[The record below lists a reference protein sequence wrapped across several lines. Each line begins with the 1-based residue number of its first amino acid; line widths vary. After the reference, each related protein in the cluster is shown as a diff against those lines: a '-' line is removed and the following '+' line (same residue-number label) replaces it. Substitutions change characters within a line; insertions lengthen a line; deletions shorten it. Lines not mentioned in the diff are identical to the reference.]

1 MTDKE
6 VRMKNKKIL
15 DAFSQIDEAYVEEA
29 NPDRA
34 RKTGAMWW
42 KRLAYIAVAACLMLV
57 IVLPIAFL
65 GGGETTQVPSHL
77 KPYKDSPY
85 YALIEK
91 LDAYYQKK
99 HEKDDALGVMTDA
112 AVQVPTPD
120 LNDGNEGVSGE
131 TSESLVPDITDNQ
144 VAGVIEGD
152 IVKRTA
158 THIFA
163 LQNDYLYVYTIDG
176 INSRVAGGY
185 QITDGYGKE
194 LYLLDG
200 GKKALL
206 VISVYRNGSEKTEL
220 VLLNTRLPAN
230 IQEEERITLDGY
242 LKTSRVTED
251 SILIFTNHYVW
262 EDELDFS
269 DPCRF
274 VPCITDEKG
283 TKPISCDDIIMPEE
297 VNSLYYSVI
306 YSLDAETLQLEGS
319 KAFLSGMGSVY
330 VSKNNIFVA
339 SSQVEIIERED
350 GWDSISKTLIRCF
363 PYGKG
368 SLNEKGTVLLDG
380 AVKDQ
385 YSMDE
390 KDGILRVV
398 TTNRTELYQM
408 HGDVF
413 SMTVDGNTNAS
424 LYCVSLQDFET
435 VAAVE
440 RFAPDGETVK
450 SVRFDGDYAYVCTSV
465 TILSTIIDPVFFF
478 DLSDLSNITYTDTGE
493 IEGFSSSLVD
503 FENGNLLG
511 IGHGSDS
518 SELKIE
524 IYREENQSVVSV
536 AEYREFAWFSSD
548 YKCYYIDRENQLIGL
563 CVNRTWDD
571 GYGLH
576 YILLH
581 FNGENLVKLVDFKT
595 GGDLDKFRSVYID
608 GYLYIIGSHSANHSL
623 TFKVL
628 EVEFPNP

>member
-1 MTDKE
+1 MTEKE
-6 VRMKNKKIL
+6 IRMKNKKIF

-29 NPDRA
+29 NPQYSQ
-34 RKTGAMWW
+34 KKPPIVW
-42 KRLAYIAVAACLMLV
+42 KKLAYLAVAACLMLM

-77 KPYKDSPY
+77 KPYENSPY
-85 YALIEK
+85 YPLIEK
-91 LDAYYQKK
+91 LDAYYQKQ
-99 HEKDDALGVMTDA
+99 HEDKVDGALDVMTNA
-112 AVQVPTPD
+112 AVQAPD
-120 LNDGNEGVSGE
+120 PEVNGE
-131 TSESLVPDITDNQ
+131 TSESFVPDITDNQ

-176 INSRVAGGY
+176 INSRVAGWY

-194 LYLLDG
+194 MYLLDG

-230 IQEEERITLDGY
+230 IQEEETITLDGY

-251 SILIFTNHYVW
+251 SILIFTNHSIW
-262 EDELDFS
+262 KDELDFS

-283 TKPISCDDIIMPEE
+283 TKPISCEDIIMPEE

-306 YSLDAETLQLEGS
+306 CSLNSETLKLEGA
-319 KAFLSGMGSVY
+319 KAFLGGMGSVY
-330 VSKNNIFVA
+330 VSQNNIFVA
-339 SSQVEIIERED
+339 SSRYETPARD
-350 GWDSISKTLIRCF
+350 GLTTVKKTLIRCF

-368 SLNEKGTVLLDG
+368 SLEEKGSVTLDG
-380 AVKDQ
+380 TVKDQ

-398 TTNRTELYQM
+398 TTFEYGSYSNAYGLGWFVPAYT
-408 HGDVF
+408 
-413 SMTVDGNTNAS
+413 SAS
-424 LYCVSLQDFET
+424 LYCVSLEDFET
-435 VAAVE
+435 VASVE
-440 RFAPDGETVK
+440 KFAPEGEQVQ

-465 TILSTIIDPVFFF
+465 NFLDPVFFF
-478 DLSDLSNITYTDTGE
+478 DLSDLSSITYTDTGE

-511 IGHGSDS
+511 IGYGSDS

-524 IYREENQSVVSV
+524 IYREENESVVSV

-563 CVNRTWDD
+563 CINRTWDD
-571 GYGLH
+571 GKGLH

-581 FNGENLVKLVDFKT
+581 FDGENLVKLVDFKT

-608 GYLYIIGSHSANHSL
+608 GYLYIIGSHSAHHSL

-628 EVEFPNP
+628 EVELPNQQ

>member
-1 MTDKE
+1 
-6 VRMKNKKIL
+6 MKNKKIL

-29 NPDRA
+29 NPQYNQ
-34 RKTGAMWW
+34 KKPPIVW
-42 KRLAYIAVAACLMLV
+42 KKLAYLAVAACLMLV

-85 YALIEK
+85 YSLIEK

-112 AVQVPTPD
+112 AVQVPAPD

-152 IVKRTA
+152 IVKRTD

-163 LQNDYLYVYTIDG
+163 IQNDYLYVYTIDG
-176 INSRVAGGY
+176 INSRVAGWY
-185 QITDGYGKE
+185 QITDGNCKE
-194 LYLLDG
+194 MYLLDG

-251 SILIFTNHYVW
+251 SILIFTNHSIW
-262 EDELDFS
+262 KEELDFN

-306 YSLDAETLQLEGS
+306 YSLDSETLKLEGG
-319 KAFLSGMGSVY
+319 KAFLGGTGSVY

-339 SSQVEIIERED
+339 SYQVEIIERED
-350 GWDSISKTLIRCF
+350 GWDSIGKTLIRCF
-363 PYGKG
+363 PYGRG
-368 SLNEKGTVLLDG
+368 SLEEKGTVLLDG

-398 TTNRTELYQM
+398 TTVEYGSYSNAYG
-408 HGDVF
+408 HGWFVPAYT
-413 SMTVDGNTNAS
+413 SAS
-424 LYCVSLQDFET
+424 LYCVSLEDFET
-435 VAAVE
+435 VASVE
-440 RFAPDGETVK
+440 KFAPEGETVK

-478 DLSDLSNITYTDTGE
+478 DLSDLSSITYTDTGE

-511 IGHGSDS
+511 IGHGSDLR
-518 SELKIE
+518 ELKIE
-524 IYREENQSVVSV
+524 IYREENESVVSV
-536 AEYREFAWFSSD
+536 AEYRDSGWFSGD

-563 CVNRTWDD
+563 CINRTWDD

-581 FNGENLVKLVDFKT
+581 FDGENLVKLVDFKT

-608 GYLYIIGSHSANHSL
+608 GYLYIIGSHSAHHSL

-628 EVEFPNP
+628 EVELPNQQ

>member
-1 MTDKE
+1 
-6 VRMKNKKIL
+6 MKNKKIL

-29 NPDRA
+29 NPQYNQ
-34 RKTGAMWW
+34 KKPPIVW
-42 KRLAYIAVAACLMLV
+42 KKLAYLAVAACLMLA
-57 IVLPIAFL
+57 IVLPIAFW
-65 GGGETTQVPSHL
+65 GGERTQVPDHL
-77 KPYKDSPY
+77 KPYQNSPY

-99 HEKDDALGVMTDA
+99 HEKDDALGVMTGA
-112 AVQVPTPD
+112 AVQAPTPD

-131 TSESLVPDITDNQ
+131 TSESLVSDITDNQ

-158 THIFA
+158 THIFVI
-163 LQNDYLYVYTIDG
+163 QNDYLYVYTIDD
-176 INSRVAGGY
+176 INSRVAGWY
-185 QITDGYGKE
+185 QVADGDCKE
-194 LYLLDG
+194 MFLLDG

-206 VISVYRNGSEKTEL
+206 VINSYRNGSEKTEL
-220 VLLNTRLPAN
+220 ILLNTRLPAN
-230 IQEEERITLDGY
+230 IQEEEKITLDGY

-297 VNSLYYSVI
+297 INSLYYSVI
-306 YSLDAETLQLEGS
+306 YSLDSETLKLEGG
-319 KAFLSGMGSVY
+319 KAFLGGTGSVY

-363 PYGKG
+363 PYGRG
-368 SLNEKGTVLLDG
+368 SLEEKGTVLLDG
-380 AVKDQ
+380 AVKNQ

-398 TTNRTELYQM
+398 TTNQTDSYQT
-408 HGDVF
+408 HGDVL
-413 SMTVDGNTNAS
+413 SIKADSNTNAS
-424 LYCVSLQDFET
+424 LYCVSLDNFET
-435 VAAVE
+435 VAGVE

-511 IGHGSDS
+511 IGHGSDLR
-518 SELKIE
+518 ELKIE
-524 IYREENQSVVSV
+524 IYREENESVVSV
-536 AEYREFAWFSSD
+536 AEYRDSGWFSGD

-563 CVNRTWDD
+563 CINRTWDD
-571 GYGLH
+571 RYGLH

-581 FNGENLVKLVDFKT
+581 FDGENLVKLVDFKT
-595 GGDLDKFRSVYID
+595 GGDLEKFRSVYID
-608 GYLYIIGSHSANHSL
+608 GYLYIIGSHSAHHSL

-628 EVEFPNP
+628 EVELPNQQ